1 MQTTANY
8 GLKKPDGTDVVNV
21 QDFNDNADTID
32 TELKKR
38 VLSNGIGT
46 KNSSDLPSTWPV
58 GLYWSEVY
66 NNGFPCAYGN
76 CLTIK
81 ASRTSVTQ
89 LCIEWTGADATSGKA
104 WIRNKRDT
112 GADAWSPWREFSF
125 SGHTH
130 SKSDIT
136 DFPSSMTANGGNSTT
151 VNNHTANGTPS
162 TTEKT
167 DIIKMINEVFQSGTN
182 VKSGAISAV
191 NSKGGNLSASATWDQ
206 IIAAI
211 SAIARGQGDAVESQV
226 LSGVTFSN
234 KDGQLRTGNMPNRP
248 AQANAVSVG
257 SSSTNKYFRI
267 PTGAY
272 LTKASQG
279 YPEIIAT
286 ASQIDSNIVAENIKK
301 NVSICGVAGSIDL
314 SNLKSENVKKDVNIN
329 GTIGTLEER
338 FSTFDYMKNLNA
350 SYVLLNVLPEGAYC
364 QNPSV
369 QRSCYLINQSG
380 SVLKTITNSDATY
393 YPFLV
398 TSDKIFWQKAS
409 YYIVVSD
416 KNGTT
421 LQTVQLTYQPMG
433 GVKLENNQYIIID
446 SSGYIYLFDENFNQI
461 RKWTSG
467 AYELLGIFTKGTDC
481 FFIMQTSNS
490 IIRSYYLDTTSNNGP
505 FLVGYNNG
513 NKNVLQYL
521 N

>member
-1 MQTTANY
+1 MKTTANY
-8 GLKKPDGTDVVNV
+8 GLKKPDGTDVVDIQN
-21 QDFNDNADTID
+21 FNDNADTID
-32 TELKKR
+32 TQLKKINDNAGA
-38 VLSNGIGT
+38 LSGLKT
-46 KNSSDLPSTWPV
+46 TAKNTLV
-58 GLYWSEVY
+58 
-66 NNGFPCAYGN
+66 A
-76 CLTIK
+76 
-81 ASRTSVTQ
+81 A
-89 LCIEWTGADATSGKA
+89 
-104 WIRNKRDT
+104 
-112 GADAWSPWREFSF
+112 
-125 SGHTH
+125 
-130 SKSDIT
+130 
-136 DFPSSMTANGGNSTT
+136 
-151 VNNHTANGTPS
+151 
-162 TTEKT
+162 
-167 DIIKMINEVFQSGTN
+167 INEVFQSGTN

-191 NSKGGNLSASATWDQ
+191 NTKGGNLSTSATWDQ

-211 SAIARGQGDAVESQV
+211 KAIARGQGNAVESQV
-226 LSGVTFSN
+226 LSGITFSN
-234 KDGQLRTGNMPNRP
+234 SDGQLRTGNMPNKGAVTITPGTADQGIP
-248 AQANAVSVG
+248 AGYHNGSGKVKGDAN
-257 SSSTNKYFRI
+257 
-267 PTGAY
+267 
-272 LTKASQG
+272 L
-279 YPEIIAT
+279 IA
-286 ASQIDSNIVAENIKK
+286 SNILKDK
-301 NVSICGVAGSIDL
+301 SIFNVAGSIDL

-421 LQTVQLTYQPMG
+421 LQTVQLTYQPRG

>member
-8 GLKKPDGTDVVNV
+8 SLKKPDGTDVVNV

-76 CLTIK
+76 CLTMK

-112 GADAWSPWREFSF
+112 GADVWSPWREFSF
-125 SGHTH
+125 FGHTH

-151 VNNHTANGTPS
+151 VNDHTANGTPS

-191 NSKGGNLSASATWDQ
+191 NSKGGNLSTSATWDQ

-211 SAIARGQGDAVESQV
+211 SAIAKGQGNAVESQV
-226 LSGVTFSN
+226 LSGITFSN
-234 KDGQLRTGNMPNRP
+234 SDGQLRTGNMPNKGAVTIAPGTADQAIP
-248 AQANAVSVG
+248 AGYHNGSGKVKGDAN
-257 SSSTNKYFRI
+257 
-267 PTGAY
+267 
-272 LTKASQG
+272 L
-279 YPEIIAT
+279 IA
-286 ASQIDSNIVAENIKK
+286 SNILKGK
-301 NVSICGVAGSIDL
+301 SIFNVAGSIDL

-329 GTIGTLEER
+329 GTIGSLEEK
-338 FSTFDYMKNLNA
+338 FSSFDYMKNLNA

-380 SVLKTITNSDATY
+380 SVIKTITNSDADY

-398 TSDKIFWQKAS
+398 TSDKIFWQKSA
-409 YYIVVSD
+409 YYIIVSD

-421 LQTVQLTYQPMG
+421 LQTVQLSYQPMG

-446 SSGYIYLFDENFNQI
+446 GSGYIYLFDENFNQI

-467 AYELLGIFTKGTDC
+467 NYELLGIFTKGTNC

-505 FLVGYNNG
+505 FLVGYHNG